1 MPKRLHVT
9 CCVALALSSGV
20 LSQTACAQHSRTT
33 SLLSMLTDNA
43 FWTLSEAASEPAGTF
58 THSENLVSNER
69 DFAQTIRVLRPT
81 GGVYVGVGPEQNFS
95 YIARLQPDM
104 AFIID
109 IRRENRNLHLMY
121 KALFE
126 ASADRADFV
135 SRLFS
140 RGRPAALDSQ
150 TPVQQMFAEYAT
162 VQPSRLLFD
171 STARLIRDR
180 LLHTHRFPL
189 SEEDLEWIAH
199 AFHVFYSEGPEIDY
213 GRFQTA
219 DPTEPSYSVLMTA
232 QDFNGQSRSYLATE
246 VGFAFV
252 KDLHARNLIVPVV
265 GDFSGPTSIRGI
277 GDYVRQHGARLTAFY
292 SSNVEVY
299 LNRDQTAR
307 FCASLTTLPHD
318 GRSWFIANKGVE
330 SFGGKLSRCAPDAR
344 RP

>member
-1 MPKRLHVT
+1 MRQAPRIAV
-9 CCVALALSSGV
+9 LAMMLASAIGN
-20 LSQTACAQHSRTT
+20 QTACGSASDEPALPSR
-33 SLLSMLTDNA
+33 LGDEEFWRLSTD
-43 FWTLSEAASEPAGTF
+43 LSEPPGVF
-58 THSENLVSNER
+58 KHSENLVSNEPLFVYTVR
-69 DFAQTIRVLRPT
+69 LLRAR
-81 GGVYVGVGPEQNFS
+81 GGVYIGVGPEQNFS
-95 YIARLQPDM
+95 YIARLQPEM
-104 AFIID
+104 AFIVD
-109 IRRENRNLHLMY
+109 IRQENRSLHLMY